1 MTADGGATALRIYVD
16 GTPYLLVLVG
26 DDEELHRLVHHV
38 HHLIYADGEDK
49 EEYVAVNHFL
59 PIAQGHV
66 AGCDNRNVYQQNEFA
81 K

>member
-1 MTADGGATALRIYVD
+1 MTADGGATALRIYID

-38 HHLIYADGEDK
+38 HHLVYADGEDK

-66 AGCDNRNVYQQNEFA
+66 AGRDNRNVYQQNEFA